1 MNEFDEG
8 TMSRISQFHAGLL
21 AAALALAVTASAAQA
36 FTLDKA
42 GNTNSD
48 GSAKYVDPD
57 DKYADP
63 GKSGP
68 SIFQFGAGSVTVAPQ
83 RSFNS
88 DFDVGKE
95 RMLSPLGRDR

>member
-48 GSAKYVDPD
+48 GSAKYADPD

-68 SIFQFGAGSVTVAPQ
+68 STFQFGAGSVTVAPQ

-88 DFDVGKE
+88 DFDAGKE